1 VTELGLRER
10 KKLQTRRL
18 ISSTALGLFAER
30 GFERVT
36 VAEVARAAQV
46 SEATVFNYFPT
57 KEDLVY
63 SGLEAYETALLAAVG
78 QRGPSESVL
87 AAFGRYL
94 LASQG
99 LLVASEPEAQQQ
111 LVTVARLI
119 ADSPALRAR
128 ERQTFDRYTRS
139 LAELIAEQTA
149 ARPGDVD
156 PWVVANALVGVHR
169 ALVEYVRDQLL
180 AGRHGPRLARD
191 VRSRAERALAL
202 LGRGLADY
210 PSARP

>member
-1 VTELGLRER
+1 MTELGLRER